1 MAMKQGEIEMSNIW
15 ITSDTHLGHDRDF
28 IWKPRGFNSV
38 DEMNNEIIK
47 RWNEKVQPEDIV
59 YHLGDVMLGDNEVG
73 ENLLKQLN
81 GNIKFIIGNHDTNS
95 RIKIY
100 EKYGEILGYATVIK
114 HKKKVLYL
122 SHYPTLTGNFDDA
135 ARGGTLNLCGH
146 VHTFDKFL
154 DTDKGAIYHC
164 EMDAHNCYPILLDDV
179 ITDIKNYCIN
189 ERGNKE

>member
-1 MAMKQGEIEMSNIW
+1 MSNIW

-38 DEMNNEIIK
+38 DEMNNEIVK

-73 ENLLKQLN
+73 ENLLKKLN
-81 GNIKFIIGNHDTNS
+81 GNIRFIIGNHDTNS

-114 HKKKVLYL
+114 HRKKMLYL

-135 ARGGTLNLCGH
+135 VKGGTINLCGH
-146 VHTFDKFL
+146 LHTFNKFL

-189 ERGNKE
+189 ERGNEE

>member
-1 MAMKQGEIEMSNIW
+1 MSNIW

-59 YHLGDVMLGDNEVG
+59 YHLGDVMLGNNEVG
-73 ENLLKQLN
+73 ENFLKQLN

-114 HKKKVLYL
+114 HGKKTLYL

-135 ARGGTLNLCGH
+135 KRGGTLNLCGH

-164 EMDAHNCYPILLDDV
+164 EMDAHSCYPILLDD
-179 ITDIKNYCIN
+179 IIADIKNY
-189 ERGNKE
+189 RGNKE